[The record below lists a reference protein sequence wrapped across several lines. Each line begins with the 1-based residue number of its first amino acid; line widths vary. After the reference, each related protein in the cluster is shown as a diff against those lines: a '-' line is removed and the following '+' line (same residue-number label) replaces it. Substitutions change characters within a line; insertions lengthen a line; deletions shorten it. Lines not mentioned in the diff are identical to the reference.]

1 MFSWIVNSMLR
12 EQIAKFDLV
21 DPVKI
26 AGQDF
31 FIGASEPPQDRAFPA
46 PAHLMDRLTELTSLY
61 SLDTVFLSNSGANA
75 CVRNGPSRGKIDEM
89 VPSDGR
95 QAAPLL

>member
-1 MFSWIVNSMLR
+1 MTIDT
-12 EQIAKFDLV
+12 ILV

-31 FIGASEPPQDRAFPA
+31 FIGAGEPPQDRAFQA

-75 CVRNGPSRGKIDEM
+75 CVRNGPRRGKIDEI
-89 VPSDGR
+89 VTIDGH